1 MFRAKSRIESVQ
13 PQTLRVLAGVRAWVR
28 RKGFGMTQ
36 NPHRIVVRFEER
48 PNLCPSRSLF
58 PIVYSAHLEC
68 GHIIEMGVRGD
79 RPKRMACY
87 ECSIPGR
94 SWRANDKLR

>member
-1 MFRAKSRIESVQ
+1 
-13 PQTLRVLAGVRAWVR
+13 
-28 RKGFGMTQ
+28 MTQ
-36 NPHRIVVRFEER
+36 NSLRIVARFEER

-58 PIVYSAHLEC
+58 PIVCSAHLEC